1 MCVYICAFV
10 NILTQVKM
18 DCVFKTNRIEVEK
31 HKLNPIKYLTLLSK
45 PTSQELLASLG
56 HPSST
61 KCSGLRV

>member
-1 MCVYICAFV
+1 
-10 NILTQVKM
+10 M

-61 KCSGLRV
+61 KCSGLHV